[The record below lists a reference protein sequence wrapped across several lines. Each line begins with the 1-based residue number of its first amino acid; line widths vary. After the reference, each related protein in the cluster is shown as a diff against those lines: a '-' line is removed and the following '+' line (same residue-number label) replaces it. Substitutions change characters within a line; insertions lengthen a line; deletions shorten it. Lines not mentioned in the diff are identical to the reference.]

1 MISGRFG
8 TVTATVEQR
17 VRGARDA
24 LGNEVVAY
32 ASPTEVDVLVQTGIT
47 ADMAASRPE
56 GVTVAATVHFPKG
69 WRGDLR
75 GARVTLP
82 APWDWGNPYHVVGVP
97 MPYDQ
102 QNCPPMVPFN
112 MAVEVEATDG

>member
-1 MISGRFG
+1 MISGKFG
-8 TVTATVEQR
+8 TMTATVERR

-32 ASPTEVDVLVQTGIT
+32 AAPTEVDVLVTPGAT
-47 ADMAASRPE
+47 DDLDAGRPE

-69 WRGDLR
+69 WQGDLR

-82 APWDWGNPYHVVGVP
+82 GDWTWGNPYHVVGVP
-97 MPYDQ
+97 MPYDP

-112 MAVEVEATDG
+112 MPVMVEASDG